1 MMEQK
6 PSQNSTQE
14 QDYRDRKMHH
24 HRFSGVFAGL
34 LLILLGIL
42 LFMASQGIVSWD
54 KWWQLF
60 LIGLGVILL
69 IDVFLRYSQDKARGF
84 PMGRIIAAIVLIVI
98 GVVFIISAINWWP
111 LVLVA
116 VGVAILI
123 GGLVRRSSDK

>member
-1 MMEQK
+1 MEQK
-6 PSQNSTQE
+6 PSQNNTPE
-14 QDYRDRKMHH
+14 QDYKDKRS
-24 HRFSGVFAGL
+24 HRHGFSAVFAGL
-34 LLILLGIL
+34 LLILLGVL
-42 LFMASQGIVSWD
+42 LFLASQGIVSWD

-98 GVVFIISAINWWP
+98 GVVFIISAVNWWP
-111 LVLVA
+111 LVLVV

-123 GGLVRRSSDK
+123 GGLVRRSEGK